1 MPRARI
7 AILTAALLGV
17 ASPAAAQ
24 LWEVHLGAVGSYGSA
39 DAHGA
44 GIGPVIG
51 VMPGRLLYAGLRWT
65 YFAGTTATDSSTA
78 TTTDIRNQAQTL
90 SLDLGLVIPKGPT
103 EIMPGVGI
111 GLTRF
116 VQDARAS
123 GSGAAWQTSTA
134 TELLITPGIAVLIP
148 FGRMAIIPEVQY
160 ALCPHPR
167 VPFPMDHQ
175 GLLLSVRTVIT
186 FETDRIRQ

>member
-1 MPRARI
+1 MQRARVGI
-7 AILTAALLGV
+7 MAAALLGV
-17 ASPAAAQ
+17 ASPATAQ
-24 LWEVHLGAVGSYGSA
+24 LWEVHLGAVGTYGTA

-51 VMPGRLLYAGLRWT
+51 VMPGRLAYAGLRWT

-78 TTTDIRNQAQTL
+78 PATDIRNHAQTL
-90 SLDLGLVIPKGPT
+90 SLDLGLVIPKGPI
-103 EIMPGVGI
+103 EVIPGVGI

-116 VQDARAS
+116 AQDTRAS
-123 GSGAAWQTSTA
+123 GSGAAWETFTT
-134 TELLITPGIAVLIP
+134 TELLVTPGIAVQIP
-148 FGRMAIIPEVQY
+148 LGRVSVIPEIQY
-160 ALCPHPR
+160 GLCPHPR
-167 VPFPMDHQ
+167 LPFPMDHQ